1 MALVTEHTPYF
12 SIVTPNYNSGNSLA
26 ACIASLESNTA
37 SYEHIIVDDGS
48 SDEAFALAEKRV
60 AEGKGQ
66 QLVLKRNPRNVGPGR
81 TRNHAL
87 RLVTGRY
94 VVFCD
99 ADDHLAPGALDRL
112 KAEIESFRSPDV
124 IVFRYCLHNQ
134 KGKVA
139 SLALCETPRECQ
151 PGEAF
156 ADFMHD
162 RIVSAPWGRAI
173 RAELACAL
181 EFIDLPVEEDG
192 IYNLELFG
200 CAERILYIPDI
211 LYHFD
216 KRQTGTLTRKPFNNS
231 EFGKFHSSW
240 TSFDHLYRTHFA
252 TQHGE
257 QLLEMRALRFICIN
271 SIMRQAIN
279 KAQDDHHIRKAIL
292 KQIRQS
298 SFASLRRLSFKEKVL
313 LASYVISPFIAR
325 QLIRKSQYA

>member
-26 ACIASLESNTA
+26 ECIASLKSNTA

-48 SDEAFALAEKRV
+48 SDEAFALAEKRG

-112 KAEIESFRSPDV
+112 QAEIESFRSPDV

-162 RIVSAPWGRAI
+162 RIVSAHG
-173 RAELACAL
+173 AEPSVPS
-181 EFIDLPVEEDG
+181 LPVYWNSS
-192 IYNLELFG
+192 IYPSKKMVFI
-200 CAERILYIPDI
+200 ILNFSGEPNEFSIFLIFYI
-211 LYHFD
+211 
-216 KRQTGTLTRKPFNNS
+216 
-231 EFGKFHSSW
+231 
-240 TSFDHLYRTHFA
+240 TSTSA
-252 TQHGE
+252 
-257 QLLEMRALRFICIN
+257 
-271 SIMRQAIN
+271 RQA
-279 KAQDDHHIRKAIL
+279 R
-292 KQIRQS
+292 
-298 SFASLRRLSFKEKVL
+298 
-313 LASYVISPFIAR
+313 
-325 QLIRKSQYA
+325 